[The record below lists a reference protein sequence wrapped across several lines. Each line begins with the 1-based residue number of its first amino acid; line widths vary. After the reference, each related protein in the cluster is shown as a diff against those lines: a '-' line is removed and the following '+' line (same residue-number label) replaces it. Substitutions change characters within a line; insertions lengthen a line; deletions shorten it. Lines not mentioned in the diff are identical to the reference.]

1 MSPAKNPDFIG
12 FFCCSTENIQIPP
25 PFPLAMPSRFRIF
38 TLQKPR
44 SPGKQKSPGVK
55 NPFRAFNTK
64 A

>member
-1 MSPAKNPDFIG
+1 MSPAKAPIVSG
-12 FFCCSTENIQIPP
+12 FFAVQPEISDPATL
-25 PFPLAMPSRFRIF
+25 PLTMPSRFRFF

>member
-1 MSPAKNPDFIG
+1 MSPAKAPIVSG
-12 FFCCSTENIQIPP
+12 FLLFNRKFQLPL
-25 PFPLAMPSRFRIF
+25 PFPLTMPSRFRIF
-38 TLQKPR
+38 TLQKQR

>member
-1 MSPAKNPDFIG
+1 MSPAKAPILSG
-12 FFCCSTENIQIPP
+12 FFAVQPEISAPAALP
-25 PFPLAMPSRFRIF
+25 FDHAFPLPVF